1 MPFTMNVKVEYQ
13 FCPKWPKF
21 SKQPNDEIYITGL
34 TCIQCQSELNF
45 SLTYFYFLQKVD
57 H

>member
-1 MPFTMNVKVEYQ
+1 MNVKVEYQ